1 MINKNPGTA
10 LYYVIKEKL
19 LELIK
24 NETYPVGS
32 QLPTESELCQMFD
45 VSRTTIRLALQQLEI
60 DGKIHRVQGKG
71 TFVSK
76 PKINEALSQSI
87 KSFSEQMKD
96 AGLVSYSKV
105 LTLDVIPAYFSLA
118 QALEI
123 KEDDPVIKLV
133 RLRYGGTEPLQH
145 STSFIP
151 WKIAPSLIQ
160 EDCSGS
166 LFQLLRTKF
175 EVDIYRSME
184 SIEPILTNQ
193 TMSELLNIPVGSPS
207 FLLESI
213 TYSTK
218 QSPIELSSSIVRGDR
233 SKFVM
238 ERYYEK

>member
-1 MINKNPGTA
+1 M
-10 LYYVIKEKL
+10 
-19 LELIK
+19 
-24 NETYPVGS
+24 
-32 QLPTESELCQMFD
+32 
-45 VSRTTIRLALQQLEI
+45 
-60 DGKIHRVQGKG
+60 
-71 TFVSK
+71 
-76 PKINEALSQSI
+76 
-87 KSFSEQMKD
+87 
-96 AGLVSYSKV
+96 
-105 LTLDVIPAYFSLA
+105 
-118 QALEI
+118 
-123 KEDDPVIKLV
+123 
-133 RLRYGGTEPLQH
+133 RYGGTEPLQH

-238 ERYYEK
+238 ESIMESNQKYIFNSD